1 MKVVLIDY
9 ISPIVYIPI
18 INFYINKLYNKF
30 DNIYLE
36 DNIKSKV
43 SKKPFENLWAISPTP
58 KFPN

>member
-9 ISPIVYIPI
+9 ISPIGHIPI

-43 SKKPFENLWAISPTP
+43 FKKKKNSFFKNTL
-58 KFPN
+58 KFYI